1 MARKTRSLG
10 ADLGRATTD
19 QGIEGSK
26 DRRIEGSKDRMRE
39 GLHRCSQPAN
49 DVLDA
54 PERIDIL
61 SRK

>member
-1 MARKTRSLG
+1 LG

-19 QGIEGSK
+19 QG
-26 DRRIEGSKDRMRE
+26 IEGSKDRMRE